1 MAGLLDFF
9 MGGQPPAA
17 GGIGSDYVAGQT
29 NTGLLG
35 GSLPNGMALSSVL
48 GNNSNALLGFGLG
61 LMSGNRQQS
70 MQNALSGM
78 MLGQASDRQKSKDAE
93 DRADKARREAATKA
107 LLLANGYDEAT
118 ASRLSAAGTDAA
130 LTLKR
135 MQQEQ
140 QNADRSYGLQKQG
153 ADLEQKRYGLAERQ
167 YNEGLV
173 PVEPGATI
181 YRRSDL
187 TGSGGGGASAMG
199 APSSPNMPGMAGV
212 GGGQPTLP
220 PMPGNT
226 AMPQAGGP
234 PKPLV
239 SVPGKDLAGE
249 AFAKTTAEGQAKA
262 YTEMAADLPA
272 AQRDIGQ
279 LQVLRQS
286 LAKTPGGFMGGAQA
300 VASRWGI
307 KLGDSAGNME
317 YAQAVLAR
325 LTPMQRIAGSGTT
338 SDRDLALFQQ
348 SLPQLSNTKEGNALI
363 IDTLDA
369 VAQDRVLR
377 GQIAAKVQN
386 GEMTL
391 KQGNAALQALP
402 NPFQKFTDTQLG
414 PVTGG
419 APTANPGGGPVAPTV
434 QSGADPVEAEL
445 RRRGLLK

>member
-9 MGGQPPAA
+9 TGGQPPAA

-220 PMPGNT
+220 PMP
-226 AMPQAGGP
+226 
-234 PKPLV
+234 
-239 SVPGKDLAGE
+239 E
-249 AFAKTTAEGQAKA
+249 
-262 YTEMAADLPA
+262 
-272 AQRDIGQ
+272 IGRAH
-279 LQVLRQS
+279 V
-286 LAKTPGGFMGGAQA
+286 
-300 VASRWGI
+300 
-307 KLGDSAGNME
+307 
-317 YAQAVLAR
+317 
-325 LTPMQRIAGSGTT
+325 
-338 SDRDLALFQQ
+338 
-348 SLPQLSNTKEGNALI
+348 
-363 IDTLDA
+363 
-369 VAQDRVLR
+369 
-377 GQIAAKVQN
+377 
-386 GEMTL
+386 
-391 KQGNAALQALP
+391 
-402 NPFQKFTDTQLG
+402 
-414 PVTGG
+414 
-419 APTANPGGGPVAPTV
+419 
-434 QSGADPVEAEL
+434 
-445 RRRGLLK
+445 